1 MIFLHHNGRIK
12 KGDHMTRTEPNTW
25 PVWLVVIAWAAL
37 VLVLSGFGVFA
48 LDPGKPPLPLL
59 AAVLVPPVLFVAAYA
74 LSSKVRAAALSLDL
88 RLLTAMQAWRVIG
101 GMFLVLM
108 WLRLLPGT
116 FAWPAG
122 VGDLIVG
129 AYAPF
134 VAVAISRQTPG
145 WRKQVVLLN
154 VLGLLDFVGAVGGG
168 EGALD
173 VGFLPEV
180 AVDEGVVALALDPGE
195 VLEIAGVRQRVEVD
209 DPPARPQ
216 LEEHVDEVAADE
228 PGAAGDEDGGLHR
241 G

>member
-1 MIFLHHNGRIK
+1 
-12 KGDHMTRTEPNTW
+12 MTRSEPNTW
-25 PVWLVVIAWAAL
+25 PLWLVVIAWAAL

-48 LDPGKPPLPLL
+48 LDPGKLPLPLL
-59 AAVLVPPVLFVAAYA
+59 AAVLVPPVLFLATYS

-101 GMFLVLM
+101 GMFLVLL
-108 WLRLLPGT
+108 WLGLLPGT

-134 VAVAISRQTPG
+134 VAVAVARQTPG

-168 EGALD
+168 VMSGSSPLGILRGD
-173 VGFLPEV
+173 VTADIMQRLPLSIIPTFGV
-180 AVDEGVVALALDPGE
+180 PFWIILHIISLIKARNRQTAVQE
-195 VLEIAGVRQRVEVD
+195 
-209 DPPARPQ
+209 
-216 LEEHVDEVAADE
+216 AA
-228 PGAAGDEDGGLHR
+228 A
-241 G
+241 